1 MQAENRL
8 EGLWSAGLLRIGN
21 TRGIENQQSSDSVVP
36 ESFEAPD
43 LRTLEMPAYDA
54 PSSKAPVDVKVS
66 QSTRVRDVR
75 LDVIKGIAILA
86 VITLHVTGNRA
97 RQVATEGSN
106 FWYALKITNLAMNF
120 AVPAFLIIS
129 AYLWT
134 QSFIRRGNLLEFM
147 GTRIV
152 GVAIPYFI
160 WSAFYE
166 LFNGY
171 VIRRTGLP
179 DTGRII
185 SDFEFGKANYH
196 LYFMF
201 LLIQL
206 VVFTPGFA
214 LLFKWVRMPFWVA
227 LIFSVALQAGVFHL
241 QKTVWHLPS
250 PGSFAGWTIL
260 GWLPAVWL
268 ATNGRSLKPTKFWAV
283 ALAAFTVGGGYFFFT
298 NSVSLLSG
306 GRASNFELL
315 WATIGFAYGTA
326 WMTIALVMAVRL
338 SPWLQ
343 NGLNWMGQKS
353 LQLYLIHPA
362 VLAILASPRMASYL
376 PTGYA
381 NPAAVWALTLLV
393 TAFITVVFSR
403 LRLDG
408 ILFWQWPQKSR
419 RPLPA
424 ADATSA

>member
-1 MQAENRL
+1 
-8 EGLWSAGLLRIGN
+8 
-21 TRGIENQQSSDSVVP
+21 VP
-36 ESFEAPD
+36 ESFETPD
-43 LRTLEMPAYDA
+43 LRTLEMPAYEA
-54 PSSKAPVDVKVS
+54 PSINALVDATIA
-66 QSTRVRDVR
+66 QSTRIRDVR

-97 RQVATEGSN
+97 RQVATEGSG
-106 FWYALKITNLAMNF
+106 FWYALKIANLAMNF
-120 AVPAFLIIS
+120 AVPAFLVIS

-147 GTRIV
+147 GTRII
-152 GVAIPYFI
+152 GVAIPYVI

-166 LFNGY
+166 FFNGY

-179 DTGRII
+179 ETNRII

-206 VVFTPGFA
+206 VVFTPVFA

-227 LIFSVALQAGVFHL
+227 LIFSWALQAGVFHL

-268 ATNGRSLKPTKFWAV
+268 ATNGRSLKPSPNWALALV
-283 ALAAFTVGGGYFFFT
+283 ALTVGGGCFFFI
-298 NSVSLLSG
+298 NNLALLSG
-306 GRASNFELL
+306 GPASNFELL
-315 WATIGFAYGTA
+315 WSTIFFAYGTA
-326 WMTIALVMAVRL
+326 WMIVAVVMSVRL
-338 SPWLQ
+338 ATWVQTS
-343 NGLNWMGQKS
+343 LNWMGQKS

-362 VLAILASPRMASYL
+362 VLAILVSPRMATYMPS
-376 PTGYA
+376 GYG
-381 NPAAVWALTLLV
+381 NPIAVWSLTLLI
-393 TAFITVVFSR
+393 TAAITVSLNF
-403 LRLDG
+403 LRLNG
-408 ILFWQWPQKSR
+408 ILFWQWPPKPRVIPRS
-419 RPLPA
+419 
-424 ADATSA
+424 ADVVSAQP

>member
-1 MQAENRL
+1 V
-8 EGLWSAGLLRIGN
+8 
-21 TRGIENQQSSDSVVP
+21 T
-36 ESFEAPD
+36 
-43 LRTLEMPAYDA
+43 
-54 PSSKAPVDVKVS
+54 VS

-134 QSFIRRGNLLEFM
+134 QSFIRRGNLREFM

-152 GVAIPYFI
+152 GVAIPYVI

-166 LFNGY
+166 VFNGY
-171 VIRRTGLP
+171 VIRRSGLP
-179 DTGRII
+179 DTRRII

-206 VVFTPGFA
+206 VVFTPVFA
-214 LLFKWVRMPFWVA
+214 LLFKWNRIPFWVA

-283 ALAAFTVGGGYFFFT
+283 VLTAVTIGGGYFFFI
-298 NSVSLLSG
+298 NSISLLSG

-326 WMTIALVMAVRL
+326 WMILALVMSVRL

-362 VLAILASPRMASYL
+362 VLAILASPRMANFL
-376 PTGYA
+376 PSGYA
-381 NPAAVWALTLLV
+381 NPAAVWGLTLSV
-393 TAFITVVFSR
+393 TALITVVLSR

-408 ILFWQWPQKSR
+408 ILFWQWSQKSR

>member
-1 MQAENRL
+1 MAADHGRPDEM
-8 EGLWSAGLLRIGN
+8 SPDPA
-21 TRGIENQQSSDSVVP
+21 
-36 ESFEAPD
+36 APD
-43 LRTLEMPAYDA
+43 LKTLEMPAYEAPCKDSPSDSV
-54 PSSKAPVDVKVS
+54 PSSPS
-66 QSTRVRDVR
+66 RPRDVR
-75 LDVIKGIAILA
+75 LDVIKGVAILA

-97 RQVATEGSN
+97 RQVSTEGSS
-106 FWYALKITNLAMNF
+106 FWYGLKIANLAMNF
-120 AVPAFLIIS
+120 AVPAFLVIS
-129 AYLWT
+129 AFLWT
-134 QSFIRRGNLLEFM
+134 QSYIRRGNLLEFM

-152 GVAIPYFI
+152 GVAVPYAI

-179 DTGRII
+179 DTIRII

-206 VVFTPGFA
+206 VVFTPVVA
-214 LLFKWVRMPFWVA
+214 LLFKWIRMPFWIA
-227 LIFSVALQAGVFHL
+227 LLFSAALQAGVFHL

-268 ATNGRSLKPTKFWAV
+268 ATNGRTLKPSIPW
-283 ALAAFTVGGGYFFFT
+283 ALALAVGTIGGGYFFFI

-306 GRASNFELL
+306 GPASNIELL
-315 WATIGFAYGTA
+315 WSTIFFAYGTA
-326 WMTIALVMAVRL
+326 WTIIALVM
-338 SPWLQ
+338 SMPIWNWLQ
-343 NGLNWMGQKS
+343 TGLNWMGQKS

-362 VLAILASPRMASYL
+362 VLAVLASPRMASYL
-376 PTGYA
+376 PSGYA
-381 NPAAVWALTLLV
+381 NPVAVWSLTLLI
-393 TAFITVVFSR
+393 TSAITVSLTF

-408 ILFWQWPQKSR
+408 ILFWQWPPKPR
-419 RPLPA
+419 VLPRS
-424 ADATSA
+424 ADVSPAQP

>member
-1 MQAENRL
+1 
-8 EGLWSAGLLRIGN
+8 
-21 TRGIENQQSSDSVVP
+21 
-36 ESFEAPD
+36 
-43 LRTLEMPAYDA
+43 MPAYEA
-54 PSSKAPVDVKVS
+54 PSTKAPVDVTAS

-86 VITLHVTGNRA
+86 VITLHVTGNRS

-134 QSFIRRGNLLEFM
+134 QSFIRRGNLFEFM

-152 GVAIPYFI
+152 GVAIPYVI

-166 LFNGY
+166 VFNGY

-179 DTGRII
+179 DTSRII

-206 VVFTPGFA
+206 VVFTPAFA
-214 LLFKWVRMPFWVA
+214 LLFKWIRMPFWVA
-227 LIFSVALQAGVFHL
+227 LLFSGALQAAVFHL

-268 ATNGRSLKPTKFWAV
+268 ATNGRSLKPNKFWAV
-283 ALAAFTVGGGYFFFT
+283 ALTAVTVGGGFFFFT

-306 GRASNFELL
+306 GRASNFE
-315 WATIGFAYGTA
+315 
-326 WMTIALVMAVRL
+326 
-338 SPWLQ
+338 
-343 NGLNWMGQKS
+343 
-353 LQLYLIHPA
+353 
-362 VLAILASPRMASYL
+362 
-376 PTGYA
+376 
-381 NPAAVWALTLLV
+381 
-393 TAFITVVFSR
+393 
-403 LRLDG
+403 
-408 ILFWQWPQKSR
+408 
-419 RPLPA
+419 
-424 ADATSA
+424 